1 METTNYYNDDSK
13 LIIPSLFYDSI
24 SNMPI
29 ERCQVCQKKII
40 ETDAEYMIEKVFRR
54 NPISGKMEV
63 MFEFAI
69 CFSCALTFV
78 NSYSAQS
85 KENLQRY
92 FAEHLEGR
100 ITHIFQKSIT
110 SEIDI
115 YDHLST
121 CAITGKKVTELEE
134 YQIIG
139 RFRGG
144 FLKLDEPPFLIGA
157 NSMDDVADLL
167 SNETIDNMD
176 DFTGK
181 YLTGPPEFRDFFK
194 SPRRRPVLI

>member
-115 YDHLST
+115 YDHL
-121 CAITGKKVTELEE
+121 
-134 YQIIG
+134 
-139 RFRGG
+139 
-144 FLKLDEPPFLIGA
+144 P
-157 NSMDDVADLL
+157 
-167 SNETIDNMD
+167 
-176 DFTGK
+176 
-181 YLTGPPEFRDFFK
+181 
-194 SPRRRPVLI
+194 PVLLLARKLRSLRSIRSLGALGVVF